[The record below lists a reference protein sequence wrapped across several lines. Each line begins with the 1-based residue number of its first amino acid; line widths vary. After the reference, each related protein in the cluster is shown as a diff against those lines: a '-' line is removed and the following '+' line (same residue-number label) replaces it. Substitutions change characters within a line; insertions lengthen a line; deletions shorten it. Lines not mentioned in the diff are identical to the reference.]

1 MSTYATHKKARF
13 DYEILD
19 TYEAGIVLSGNE
31 VKSVRSNRAKLEGA
45 FVIIRGKEAF
55 VVGMQ
60 IPAFQP
66 ANAPKS
72 YELDRPRK
80 LLLSK
85 KQIDEM
91 DQKTNTDRL
100 TAIPLK
106 LYNNNRKI
114 KLEIALARGKKQHDK
129 RETLKARDTKRDID
143 RTLKNQ

>member
-106 LYNNNRKI
+106 LYNKNRKI
-114 KLEIALARGKKQHDK
+114 KLEIAIARGKKQHDK